1 MGLPGVAVLDHL
13 RAAARALRRRPG
25 LSAAVVSTLT
35 LGIGANSAIFSAVDV
50 VLLKPLPYPD
60 ADRLVSVYESNL
72 ARRQATQLVA
82 PVRLEEWNRMN
93 RTFTGLA
100 ASYFENVT
108 DTSGPLPER
117 VAAMRVSPRFFSV
130 LGVGA
135 AAGRTFNPDEEH
147 FGGPTVVVLSD
158 PFWRKRFNADPSA
171 IGRSLTL
178 GGASR
183 TIVGVMPPSFR
194 YPSATTEVW
203 MPAQAPAVLLQAR
216 QARFYTA
223 IGRLKAGVT
232 PDQAQADLAAAQAQL
247 GKQFPQTDAGWS
259 ALVVPLKEEQV
270 GGVRRSLWLLLG
282 AVALVLLAACGNIAC
297 LMLADA
303 ARREREIAVRI
314 ALGASR
320 ARIVGHLMAEGMI
333 LASGGAA
340 LGLLLARWGIGLLR
354 TAGSALPRI
363 DDLHVD
369 ARVVGFT
376 LALGVATTIAFAL
389 APALQATRGE
399 VAARL
404 AHAGRGRIGGRQGL
418 QRVLVGAQIAL
429 AIVLLAGAG
438 LLLRSFSQLAQ
449 TAPGFD
455 PAQVITFRMSA
466 QWTERTDAVMSRQ
479 ARTVARLTAIPG
491 VVSAAF
497 SQILPAALDLPPG
510 EFTIVGRATGDHLYA
525 TGRSVSAGY
534 FRTLH
539 IPLLQGDTCRDDP
552 AKPYR
557 TVLVTRAF
565 ADRFFPGES
574 PIGHAIEFSSTA
586 GIRQEIVGVVGDV
599 RESGLTKDPPALAYV
614 CGLQPY
620 WPDSYFLVRTARGGN
635 VTAGTMRD
643 ALREIEPNRAMY
655 DVRPLADAVAGT
667 IAQQRL
673 STILL
678 SLFAAAALMLAAIGL
693 HGTLSQFVSQRR
705 REIGLRM
712 ALGAQSWQVMAQVV
726 AHGAGVTLI
735 GIAFGLAGG
744 LALARLMATLIFG
757 ISMRDPLTFAVVPI
771 VLAVMAAA
779 ATVLPARRAIRIDP
793 IEALRE
799 E

>member
-1 MGLPGVAVLDHL
+1 VLDHL